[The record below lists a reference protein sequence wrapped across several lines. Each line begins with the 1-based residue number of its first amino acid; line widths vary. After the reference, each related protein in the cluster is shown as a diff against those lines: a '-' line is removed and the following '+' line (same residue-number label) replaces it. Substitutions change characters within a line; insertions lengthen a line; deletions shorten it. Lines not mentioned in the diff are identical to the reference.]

1 LMNTCANSAGGI
13 APVLTAYIATKF
25 GWTRALDF
33 AALMSFTAGLV
44 WIFVD
49 ASNSVEKPAKN
60 YALAQPFLVSDTL
73 KEQRL

>member
-1 LMNTCANSAGGI
+1 MNTCANSAGGI

-49 ASNSVEKPAKN
+49 ASNSVEKPAKD
-60 YALAQPFLVSDTL
+60 YVATQAFFISDAI